1 MKVVSIGAHPD
12 DVELG
17 MGGTLAKHVHLGDS
31 MHVVLC
37 TLGGVSGDPR
47 EREEEARKAASI
59 LGVSNIHV
67 LNYPAS
73 KLNQPTFEFEKIM
86 RKIISDIEPDRVY
99 VHSPHDYHQVHCTI
113 SRVTSSAAEKENMKQ
128 VLFYEVI
135 SSTTLD
141 FKPDAYV
148 DITDYID
155 LKIGSIEAHKSQS
168 DRLYMQ
174 PNVVRSL
181 ANIRYAREK
190 IGSNFNG
197 YAEAFATSKLVF

>member
-1 MKVVSIGAHPD
+1 MKVISIGAHPD

-17 MGGTLAKHVHLGDS
+17 MGGTLSKHIHIGDDVHI
-31 MHVVLC
+31 VLC

-59 LGVSNIHV
+59 LGVFYVHI
-67 LNYPAS
+67 LNYPVP
-73 KLNQPTFEFEKIM
+73 KLNKPTLEFGEIM
-86 RKIISDIEPDRVY
+86 RKVIRDIKPHRIY
-99 VHSPHDYHQVHCTI
+99 VHSPHDYHQVHSTI
-113 SRVTSSAAEKENMKQ
+113 SRATKGAAEKENIKQ
-128 VLFYEVI
+128 VLYYEI
-135 SSTTLD
+135 IASTTLD
-141 FKPDAYV
+141 FKPNAYV

-155 LKIGSIEAHKSQS
+155 LKIRSIEAHKSQS

-190 IGSNFNG
+190 VGSNPNG
-197 YAEAFATSKLVF
+197 YAEAFTIDKLEF